1 MRKDLGVKPYL
12 MPMPVLIVGT
22 YNEDGSANAMNA
34 AYGCLSDFTEV
45 SIFIDSY
52 KKTIINAKREKAFT
66 VSFADK
72 KHIQDADYVGIVSGN
87 KVEKKL
93 QNTSFET
100 EKSSLV
106 NAPTITNLPMTIECE
121 LLRYDEENSNLIG
134 KIVNVTVDEK
144 YIAEDG
150 KPDLEKMELIT
161 YNPVQ
166 NFYNIIGE
174 KVGTAFSD
182 GKKLK

>member
-1 MRKDLGVKPYL
+1 MRKDLGSKPYL

-52 KKTIINAKREKAFT
+52 KKTIINAKREGAFT
-66 VSFADK
+66 VAFADK
-72 KHIQDADYVGIVSGN
+72 SHVVDADYVGIVSGN

-93 QNTSFET
+93 QKTDFKT
-100 EKSSLV
+100 EKSLHV

-121 LLRYDEENSNLIG
+121 LLRYDEENSNLVG
-134 KIVNVTVDEK
+134 KIVSVTVDEN
-144 YIAEDG
+144 YLGEDG

-166 NFYNIIGE
+166 NFYNIIGG
-174 KVGTAFSD
+174 KVGDAFND

>member
-22 YNEDGSANAMNA
+22 FNEDGSANAMNA

-66 VSFADK
+66 VSFADRG
-72 KHIQDADYVGIVSGN
+72 HVVDADYVGIVSGN
-87 KVEKKL
+87 KVERKL
-93 QNTSFET
+93 DKTSFET
-100 EKSSLV
+100 EKSAHV
-106 NAPTITNLPMTIECE
+106 NAPIIVNLPMTIECE
-121 LLRYDEENSNLIG
+121 LLRYDEENSNLVG
-134 KIVNVTVDEK
+134 KIVNVSVDDE
-144 YIAEDG
+144 YLGEDG
-150 KPDLEKMELIT
+150 KPDLEKMELVT

-166 NFYNIIGE
+166 NFYNLIGKKVGNAFRDGE
-174 KVGTAFSD
+174 K
-182 GKKLK
+182 LK

>member
-1 MRKDLGVKPYL
+1 MRKDLGDKPYL

-45 SIFIDSY
+45 SIFIDSF

-72 KHIQDADYVGIVSGN
+72 SHIVDADYVGIVSGN
-87 KVEKKL
+87 KVDKKVE
-93 QNTSFET
+93 QTSFET
-100 EKSSLV
+100 EKSTYV
-106 NAPTITNLPMTIECE
+106 NAPVIVNLPMSIECE
-121 LLRYDEENSNLIG
+121 LLRYDEEHSNLVG
-134 KIVNVTVDEK
+134 KIVNVSVDER
-144 YIAEDG
+144 YIGEDG

-166 NFYNIIGE
+166 NYYNIIGE
-174 KVGTAFSD
+174 KVGVAFSD